1 MSSNVSES
9 ISAIFHSI
17 LSTLPWM
24 DDNKASIAIDAFFP
38 MLEGMVYFTI
48 PLTIISFLVGMLIA
62 LAIALIRV
70 TPQKHILHRMA
81 NGMANFYISAIRGT
95 PLLAQL
101 FIIFYAL
108 PNVGITLDPLPTAII
123 AFSLNTGAYAS
134 ETVRAAILSVPKGQW
149 EAGYTIGMSYWQNFF
164 RIIGPQALRVAVPPL
179 SNSFIGLVKETSL
192 ASVVLVPEMMRQANI
207 ISSRTYEFL
216 LIYCEAALMYWIVC
230 AVLSYLQQR
239 LEKHFERYVAR

>member
-1 MSSNVSES
+1 MSSSITES
-9 ISAIFHSI
+9 ISAIFHLI
-17 LSTLPWM
+17 LSNLPWM
-24 DDNKASIAIDAFFP
+24 DDNKATIAIDAFFP
-38 MLEGMVYFTI
+38 MLQGMILYTI
-48 PLTIISFLVGMLIA
+48 PLTIISFIVGMVIA
-62 LAIALIRV
+62 LAIALLRV
-70 TPQKHILHRMA
+70 TPRKHFLHKIA
-81 NGMANFYISAIRGT
+81 YALSGFYISAIRGT

-149 EAGYTIGMSYWQNFF
+149 EAGYTIGMSYWQNFSHH
-164 RIIGPQALRVAVPPL
+164 RTASVACGCAAAFQQFYR
-179 SNSFIGLVKETSL
+179 FIKETSL
-192 ASVVLVPEMMRQANI
+192 ASVVLVPEMMRQANV

-216 LIYCEAALMYWIVC
+216 LVYCEAALIYWIAC
-230 AVLSYLQQR
+230 AILGYAQQR

>member
-1 MSSNVSES
+1 MSSSITES
-9 ISAIFHSI
+9 ISAISHSI
-17 LSTLPWM
+17 LSALPWM

-48 PLTIISFLVGMLIA
+48 PLTIISFLLGMLIA

-70 TPQKHILHRMA
+70 TPQKHFVHKMA
-81 NGMANFYISAIRGT
+81 NGVANFYISAIRGT

-216 LIYCEAALMYWIVC
+216 LIYCEAALMYWVVC
-230 AVLSYLQQR
+230 ALLSYVQQR